1 MPVSSTAV
9 GKVTWEDLCKTPPAR
24 GKIAAENG
32 LVYPKVLRC
41 ASTSMR
47 STAERVIPAKDCAC
61 PLTSHG
67 PGSLLVFPNKTVL
80 VGRDEAKNHIAFAD
94 PVVSRCQ
101 LEIFSIVADEEC
113 HHRQLVFVR
122 DRGSANGTAVNGLM
136 IGKGPKL
143 SRSRL
148 LEDGDIITI
157 GSHPHLRL
165 GYTDLSST
173 QAYYTLSHLQQEE
186 VEVRRESTSSMSVCS
201 DMLPSSSR
209 TDISSP
215 IVALVTVA
223 IPWSS

>member
-1 MPVSSTAV
+1 MQSAP
-9 GKVTWEDLCKTPPAR
+9 D
-24 GKIAAENG
+24 
-32 LVYPKVLRC
+32 
-41 ASTSMR
+41 
-47 STAERVIPAKDCAC
+47 RVILAAKDCSS
-61 PLTSHG
+61 PLTSHV

-80 VGRDEAKNHIAFAD
+80 VGRDEARNHIAFAD

-101 LEIFSIVADEEC
+101 LEIFSIVVDEEC
-113 HHRQLVFVR
+113 HHRPLVFVR
-122 DRGSANGTAVNGLM
+122 DRGSANGTAVNGQV

-157 GSHPHLRL
+157 GLHPRLKL

-173 QAYYTLSHLQQEE
+173 PPSYTLSHIQQEE
-186 VEVRRESTSSMSVCS
+186 VEVRRESTSSMPVGAN
-201 DMLPSSSR
+201 MLPSCSR

-215 IVALVTVA
+215 TVALATAA